1 MGVGHIVDANTFAL
15 WRFDETAHQTYTTAA
30 DETGNYDATQA
41 TDSQKPTIT
50 GGPNGLSDYARWFN
64 GVASQNQ
71 GMDFTSDATMQSTM
85 TGNWTVEAWIYI
97 EELGPGFQS
106 ILSVNGSGETPGSN
120 YLGHCKV
127 SSGGKLG
134 LFWEHGSGV
143 NEDIIQAAGATL
155 VVRTWTYVAITA
167 SVSGATRTVNFFID
181 SGTSQDSGAATNADG
196 GTTTVGY
203 LGYQSDSDE
212 FHGAIARIRLSNV
225 VRTGT
230 ELNDNATDTTF
241 QFANDGSTVALWDF
255 QEVPEIKDISGNG
268 YHLAPINKG
277 TNQPRITDSLLL
289 TDGGRSR
296 SLTEANEYYILYQQE
311 PVRLL
316 LLGEYTIEWWGQ
328 LQDTAL
334 ARGIVQW
341 GGSGET
347 EATNFLIQLSLE
359 ASGGNYTVR
368 AFWEY
373 GAGINVTATGVTTV
387 VSDNTEGVTNGQQ
400 RHHYAVVFKDVG
412 GGNRD
417 VLIYRDGTL
426 VETVTGGLNP
436 TGGTTITT
444 TNNGLDVLRGGTAGN
459 LWEGFLDDMR
469 ISNVA
474 RTATEVLASY
484 NRGAQTTVRSLPAL
498 PRTT

>member
-30 DETGNYDATQA
+30 DETGNYDATQT
-41 TDSQKPTIT
+41 TDSLKPAIV
-50 GGPNGLSDYARWFN
+50 GGPNGLTDYARWFI
-64 GVASQNQ
+64 GSDASFRLT
-71 GMDFTSDATMQSTM
+71 FTPDATMRAAM
-85 TGNWTVEAWIYI
+85 TSDWTWEAWVYV
-97 EELGPGFQS
+97 EDLS
-106 ILSVNGSGETPGSN
+106 ANLILWAIAGSGETEATNFLAQINIKTDGRM
-120 YLGHCKV
+120 L
-127 SSGGKLG
+127 
-134 LFWEHGSGV
+134 LFWEHSAGV
-143 NEDIIQAAGATL
+143 NVTVTQAAGTTIA
-155 VVRTWTYVAITA
+155 VRTWTYIAITA
-167 SVSGATRTVNFFID
+167 NETAGTTTVNFFVD
-181 SGTSQDSGAATNADG
+181 SGTSQDSGSGTTASG
-196 GTTTVGY
+196 GTSAVGSI
-203 LGYQSDSDE
+203 GINFSNDNQ
-212 FHGAIARIRLSNV
+212 FHGGIARIRLSDV